1 MGVDM
6 EGDDNVGEAKAVT
19 AGELVIILGQYHSAI
34 ARLGSGIISLSG
46 ALKHSEDV
54 DVKQA
59 ADEAWVKLNE
69 FIDCME
75 GYDRK
80 GGAGGG
86 GNGGEND
93 LEKRISQVEARL
105 ERIETKLDGMQ
116 EHMATKSDLMQ
127 TKIDLLEA
135 TSRLDLSIA
144 NFRTDMQSLETRL
157 LKWFVGTAGALSAIA
172 FGVARLVH

>member
-1 MGVDM
+1 MFEGVVICVTKTDGVDM

-75 GYDRK
+75 GVADGLNALTQK
-80 GGAGGG
+80 
-86 GNGGEND
+86 
-93 LEKRISQVEARL
+93 KEA
-105 ERIETKLDGMQ
+105 
-116 EHMATKSDLMQ
+116 
-127 TKIDLLEA
+127 
-135 TSRLDLSIA
+135 
-144 NFRTDMQSLETRL
+144 
-157 LKWFVGTAGALSAIA
+157 
-172 FGVARLVH
+172 